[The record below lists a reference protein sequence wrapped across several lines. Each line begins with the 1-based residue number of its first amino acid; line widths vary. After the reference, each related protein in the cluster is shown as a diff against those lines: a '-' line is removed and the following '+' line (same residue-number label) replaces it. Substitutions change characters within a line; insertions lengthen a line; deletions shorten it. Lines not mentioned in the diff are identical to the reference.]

1 MSEARLERIEQVLRA
16 LREIGGKA
24 TYETL
29 KQVIVKTTRVSFVT
43 AERYVKEMAA
53 MGKIKPEGAFWVLV
67 ADSGEV

>member
-1 MSEARLERIEQVLRA
+1 MSGARLDRIENVLRA

-43 AERYVKEMAA
+43 AERYVAHLA
-53 MGKIKPEGAFWVLV
+53 ITGKIKPEGAFWVITLNK
-67 ADSGEV
+67 GEA